1 MLTQKPSH
9 TLAALATLA
18 LALGGCGELAA
29 LDDDGGSGG
38 SSIPIEVEDA
48 FAESCALSGCHD
60 SATRAGGLSLDAAD
74 LSSLV
79 GKPSGG
85 SDLPL
90 VEIGDV
96 HGSYLAIKMLP
107 DDVLTANALVR
118 TGSRMPTTGDFQNPN
133 NATILAWIAGAE
145 FPEGGDSEGSTGSST
160 GSTTGDTTT
169 GDGMPT
175 FDADIL
181 PILMAKCSC
190 HQAAA
195 GDINGNLS
203 FPGTDAY
210 NNLVGVASNG
220 VQSMNLIEP
229 NDPDNSYLLHKLKD
243 THVGVGGAGGVMPIG
258 APLEAAEIQLFED
271 WITAGAPP

>member
-1 MLTQKPSH
+1 MLTQRPSH
-9 TLAALATLA
+9 KLATLA
-18 LALGGCGELAA
+18 TLTLTLTLTLEGCGELAA
-29 LDDDGGSGG
+29 LDDAGDDGG

-60 SATRAGGLSLDAAD
+60 SASRAGGLSLDAAD

-107 DDVLTANALVR
+107 DDVLSANALVR
-118 TGSRMPTTGDFQNPN
+118 SGSRMPTTNDFQNPN

-145 FPEGGDSEGSTGSST
+145 FPEDGDGSTGSST
-160 GSTTGDTTT
+160 GTST

-181 PILMAKCSC
+181 PILSMKCSC
-190 HQAAA
+190 HQSAAS
-195 GDINGNLS
+195 GSNGNLS
-203 FPGTDAY
+203 FPAADAY
-210 NNLVGVASNG
+210 NNLVGVASDDIPG
-220 VQSMNLIEP
+220 MNLIEP
-229 NDPDNSYLLHKLKD
+229 NEPDNSYLLHKLKGTQAD
-243 THVGVGGAGGVMPIG
+243 VGGAGGLMPIG
-258 APLEAAEIQLFED
+258 PPLDDADLQLFED
-271 WITAGAPP
+271 WISAGAPP